1 MSTVTRST
9 FLLHVSNYPYIDLEV
24 KGLLTFMTAYE
35 SLEYITPTGEDR
47 IWPRGPEAA
56 KEDGISLTVKPW
68 EFWLLI
74 DGGRGEISCS
84 NHSCHGFRYQVY
96 NASQDTYTSME
107 VTEQEAIDIKKAV
120 DAMIGEH
127 DHMFNRLFKPGQSGL
142 YRPAHKV
149 TAYPVKSRR
158 YDHVP
163 EDTLPRREYGPK
175 WPATQADIDQYR
187 D

>member
-1 MSTVTRST
+1 MPTVTRST
-9 FLLHVSNYPYIDLEV
+9 FWPWAGDYPYIDLEV

-35 SLEYITPTGEDR
+35 SVVYIIPTGEDC
-47 IWPRGPEAA
+47 IWPGGSDAA
-56 KEDGISLTVKPW
+56 KQDGISLTVKPW

-74 DGGRGEISCS
+74 DGGRGEISCCD
-84 NHSCHGFRYQVY
+84 HGCHGFVFQVY
-96 NASQDTYTSME
+96 NASQDARSSIE
-107 VTEQEAIDIKKAV
+107 VTEKEAIDIKKAV

-127 DHMFNRLFKPGQSGL
+127 DRLFKPGESGL
-142 YRPAHKV
+142 YKPAHKV
-149 TAYPVKSRR
+149 LAYPVKSLR

-175 WPATQADIDQYR
+175 WPATKADIDQYH